1 MKKIQRKPLRI
12 AETNKK
18 LKNIQESIFER
29 VVTENIYLQQKYPN
43 LIVERKSG
51 DKFAGQIR
59 TYAEYKQ
66 TVLKRAST
74 NALEKA
80 SLDTYEEYYKKVQ
93 QLKEDIKNRITL
105 YKEEKFQRDYMI
117 QSLKN
122 HGQGDI
128 DFSQFT
134 TKELLKAFRDA
145 EEIQRTESKELGGQ
159 YDSYR
164 FWEDIRSALDFIL
177 QTRGTE
183 IGDYYMRDI

>member
-1 MKKIQRKPLRI
+1 
-12 AETNKK
+12 
-18 LKNIQESIFER
+18 
-29 VVTENIYLQQKYPN
+29 
-43 LIVERKSG
+43 
-51 DKFAGQIR
+51 
-59 TYAEYKQ
+59 
-66 TVLKRAST
+66 
-74 NALEKA
+74 
-80 SLDTYEEYYKKVQ
+80 
-93 QLKEDIKNRITL
+93 
-105 YKEEKFQRDYMI
+105 MI

-122 HGQGDI
+122 HGQSDI

-183 IGDYYMRDI
+183 IGDYYMRDM